1 MKNSLSN
8 YDGGHCLTSNMKMV
22 IHVCNGSSGE
32 RRIKLLYSFFSLGGV
47 GYGAFLPLLRYDSRN
62 CKNTC
67 FCFVL
72 FLIDP
77 KCIDAPKISPSSS
90 VSSCAP
96 VTERVH
102 HSSTPS
108 LSSRG
113 SSSVLVH
120 RSSPTQYFSTTT
132 FAGLTNT
139 TLALKSSATVQCQ
152 GKTLWVCCMIA
163 FIYRTNRS
171 TFRELLRLTKLKQN
185 AERPEK
191 WINSDIFRSG
201 EDANKR
207 YA

>member
-1 MKNSLSN
+1 
-8 YDGGHCLTSNMKMV
+8 MV
-22 IHVCNGSSGE
+22 P
-32 RRIKLLYSFFSLGGV
+32 SFPSFDMIVVIVKTLV
-47 GYGAFLPLLRYDSRN
+47 
-62 CKNTC
+62 
-67 FCFVL
+67 FVL

-102 HSSTPS
+102 PSSTPS

-120 RSSPTQYFSTTT
+120 QSSSTQYFSTTT

-152 GKTLWVCCMIA
+152 GKTL
-163 FIYRTNRS
+163 
-171 TFRELLRLTKLKQN
+171 
-185 AERPEK
+185 
-191 WINSDIFRSG
+191 
-201 EDANKR
+201 
-207 YA
+207 

>member
-1 MKNSLSN
+1 
-8 YDGGHCLTSNMKMV
+8 MV
-22 IHVCNGSSGE
+22 P
-32 RRIKLLYSFFSLGGV
+32 SFPSFVMIVVIVKTLI
-47 GYGAFLPLLRYDSRN
+47 
-62 CKNTC
+62 
-67 FCFVL
+67 FVL

-77 KCIDAPKISPSSS
+77 KCIDTPKISPSSS

-120 RSSPTQYFSTTT
+120 QSSPTQYFSTTT

-152 GKTLWVCCMIA
+152 GKTLWVCCMIT

-171 TFRELLRLTKLKQN
+171 TFRELLWLTKLKQN
-185 AERPEK
+185 AKGPEK
-191 WINSDIFRSG
+191 WINGDIFRSG

>member
-1 MKNSLSN
+1 
-8 YDGGHCLTSNMKMV
+8 MV
-22 IHVCNGSSGE
+22 P
-32 RRIKLLYSFFSLGGV
+32 SFPSFVMIVVIVKTLV
-47 GYGAFLPLLRYDSRN
+47 
-62 CKNTC
+62 
-67 FCFVL
+67 FVL

-90 VSSCAP
+90 VSSCTP

-120 RSSPTQYFSTTT
+120 QSSPTQYFSTTT

-191 WINSDIFRSG
+191 WINGDIFRSG